1 MELLTANSPLVI
13 GRFYSVPCINA
24 LVWNLGM
31 TPIIGPLHEDKEH
44 IGFDDMHWH
53 IDWRFVSA
61 WQLSRLS
68 GSGRIPVQAK
78 VISQK
83 NTAGQIVERRLKCKR
98 EMPEFPLRPYGK
110 NVVHWLEDLETAQE
124 NSRLKCGMIC
134 PHRGLPLAGCP
145 VNDGIVV
152 CPAHGL
158 AWDVESGALVKRVTP
173 EVKAA
178 I

>member
-1 MELLTANSPLVI
+1 MELLTANSPLLTGPLVI
-13 GRFYSVPCINA
+13 GRFYSVPSINA

-44 IGFDDMHWH
+44 IGFDDLHWH

-110 NVVHWLEDLETAQE
+110 MSCTGWRIWRPPTKIVGSSAGRSAPTAVSLWPGVRSMTE
-124 NSRLKCGMIC
+124 SSSAPPTALPGMSR
-134 PHRGLPLAGCP
+134 A
-145 VNDGIVV
+145 
-152 CPAHGL
+152 
-158 AWDVESGALVKRVTP
+158 ALW
-173 EVKAA
+173 
-178 I
+178 